1 MSGEL
6 TEYSLKAVSSGVDA
20 VGEAFVRVVFDG
32 IQYNGRAVSTDV
44 IAGSVKAYLEA
55 MNRAVRSRR
64 RKDERENAV
73 HAAAPAEEVR
83 SS

>member
-1 MSGEL
+1 
-6 TEYSLKAVSSGVDA
+6 VDA

-64 RKDERENAV
+64 RKDERENAA
-73 HAAAPAEEVR
+73 HTASPAEEVR